1 MSDIDRDNL
10 GSLAPWYAAGLL
22 SPEEAARFEAALA
35 VDPALRANLE
45 AARAELELVQD
56 DVARAGAPSPQTW
69 DRIAAAVAAD
79 PRKVGF
85 IDRLRA
91 KCVALVER
99 AAAAPVLAASLAAAA
114 AVVLVVESG
123 ALLSRTAAPSGSY
136 QTASDPG
143 AQKKGGELLIVFA
156 PGATVGRMTA
166 ILAAQGATIVDGPRP
181 GGLYRIALPA
191 GASAPEDVAR
201 AIAALRAE
209 DGVVSILPAPA
220 R

>member
-10 GSLAPWYAAGLL
+10 ASLAPWYAAGLL
-22 SPEEAARFEAALA
+22 SPEENARFEAALA
-35 VDPALRANLE
+35 ADPALRANLE
-45 AARAELELVQD
+45 AARAELEIVQD
-56 DVARAGAPSPQTW
+56 DIARAGVPSPQTW

-91 KCVALVER
+91 KCVTLVER

-123 ALLSRTAAPSGSY
+123 ALFSRTAAPSGGY
-136 QTASDPG
+136 QTASDPN
-143 AQKKGGELLIVFA
+143 AQKKGAELLIVFA

-166 ILAAQGATIVDGPRP
+166 ILAAQGATIVDGPRA
-181 GGLYRIALPA
+181 GGLYRIALQA
-191 GASAPEDVAR
+191 GATAPEDVAR